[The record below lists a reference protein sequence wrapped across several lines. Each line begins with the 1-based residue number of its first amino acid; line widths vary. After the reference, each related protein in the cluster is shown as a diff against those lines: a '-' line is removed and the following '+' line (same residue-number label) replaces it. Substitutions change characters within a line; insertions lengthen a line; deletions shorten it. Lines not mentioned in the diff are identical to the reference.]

1 MNLFSIYD
9 LSMIKYIFV
18 LVMSDENK
26 NSSNIFNDN
35 KEKEIDTTNVITGES
50 YYEVSTNDESSTKW
64 HRLLIY

>member
-1 MNLFSIYD
+1 
-9 LSMIKYIFV
+9 MIKYIFV

-50 YYEVSTNDESSTKW
+50 YYEVSTNDESSTK
-64 HRLLIY
+64 